1 MADSVFEEEDGL
13 EDGLI
18 EGHKTG
24 RVVVGTTRPV
34 FFYGAIWEDSL
45 LGGIV
50 RGKIFFGGDY
60 FRGSFFRREILEE
73 NRRGGRFGEGE
84 GNRSGDVV

>member
-18 EGHKTG
+18 EGYKTG

-34 FFYGAIWEDSL
+34 FFYGAIWEDFL

-50 RGKIFFGGDY
+50 RGKIFFGGGL
-60 FRGSFFRREILEE
+60 FQ
-73 NRRGGRFGEGE
+73 GELF
-84 GNRSGDVV
+84 